1 LLSALDAAAL
11 ETGKTPNDIQR
22 LESFNVIIAETA
34 GAGFQSRKVLV
45 HLVKENPLGESVY

>member
-1 LLSALDAAAL
+1 MSALDAAAL

-22 LESFNVIIAETA
+22 LESFHVIIAETA

-45 HLVKENPLGESVY
+45 HLVKGNPLGESVY